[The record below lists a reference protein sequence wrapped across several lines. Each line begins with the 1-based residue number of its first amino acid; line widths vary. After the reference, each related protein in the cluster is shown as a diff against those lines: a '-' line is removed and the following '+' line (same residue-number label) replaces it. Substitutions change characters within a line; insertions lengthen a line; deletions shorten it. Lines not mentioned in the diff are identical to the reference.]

1 MEGRGALV
9 ITQGRKTRNEADA
22 ELSSASRTYELVMPE
37 EFGRLR
43 SRNYKHHDLV
53 HAIRAMKSMPA
64 GQGVK
69 LRCSG
74 TAHEGWKRQKA
85 AIAIAA
91 REKVPVRT
99 MLRDGWLF
107 IEKLKDR

>member
-1 MEGRGALV
+1 M
-9 ITQGRKTRNEADA
+9 ITQSRKTSREANPEA
-22 ELSSASRTYELVMPE
+22 NAISRTYELVMPE

-53 HAIRAMKSMPA
+53 HAIREMRSMPA

-69 LRCSG
+69 LKCVG
-74 TAHEGWKRQKA
+74 TAREAWKRQKA
-85 AIAIAA
+85 AIAIAT
-91 REKVPVRT
+91 RERVPVRT

-107 IEKLKDR
+107 IEKLKER

>member
-1 MEGRGALV
+1 M
-9 ITQGRKTRNEADA
+9 ITQRSRTRRETTSEPNP
-22 ELSSASRTYELVMPE
+22 ASRAYELVMPE
-37 EFGRLR
+37 EFGHLR

-53 HAIRAMKSMPA
+53 HAIREMKSMPA

-69 LRCSG
+69 LKCFG
-74 TAHEGWKRQKA
+74 TAREAWKKQKA
-85 AIAIAA
+85 AIAIAG

-107 IEKLKDR
+107 IEKLKER